1 MIELR
6 NISKQYEMGSNTVEA
21 LKNVS
26 VSFRRNEFVAIL
38 GPSGGGKTTL
48 LNIVGGL
55 DRYSSGDL
63 IINGKSTVDFND
75 RDWDSYRNHTV
86 GFIFQ
91 SYNLIPHQT
100 VISNVELALTIAG
113 ISKKERVERAREAL
127 ERVGLGDQLYK
138 KPNQLSGGQMQR
150 VAIARALVNDPDI
163 LLADEPTGAL
173 DTQSSIQIM
182 DLLKEVASDRL
193 VVMVTHNP
201 DLAEAY
207 ANRIVRL
214 TDGQIIS
221 DTNPYVNDTEEK
233 SISNLGKAAM
243 NLFTAF
249 SLSLNNLLTKKGR
262 TILVSFAGSI
272 GIIGIAL
279 IISLSNGVNRYID
292 DVQRDSLSSYPLIIE
307 NSDVDMTSSML
318 SMRTAVS
325 NRNTEDGK
333 VGEVSMIAN
342 MFNRVGSNNLKAFK
356 KHIERNYE
364 EVDDYLTAIQYSYGI
379 SPYIYKLNDDNVIKV
394 NPSNIYNSLFSSS
407 LASYSR
413 SAFQE
418 MIDNQE
424 LLKSQ
429 YVLLKG
435 RWPENFD
442 EMVLIVNSEKNVT
455 DYITYAL
462 GLRDPAELEKF
473 INRALRGEKVEI
485 DNTPMTFTWDDFLNL
500 EYKLVIPADFYEYD
514 KNYDVWK
521 DMSDDTEFVSELV
534 NNGITLKITG
544 IIMPQDE
551 SNGILMPGVGYTSKL
566 TEYVVQQSATR
577 EIVQQQLA
585 DNTTDVFSRRSFDEV
600 NSDVPESNIS
610 FEDMI
615 SVDEDKIAQ
624 AFNIQVNPNDITSAM
639 NYYMSTA
646 MNSVINDVGNAGQQ
660 LGGFVANMMTEMLS
674 DYIRE
679 NGNDM
684 TAIFNV
690 QAVDEMLDKQ
700 FAKEST
706 KKEIA
711 QFESDFGLSSGYME
725 NTLRPLLKNS
735 LQSYVDIASQL
746 IPTEDAPIS
755 QDKVLELV
763 MSLMNNDSM
772 SSTLQNVTSTLLQ
785 GRIQKTMNST
795 LNNAGSYLAG
805 VMNNAFIFDADA
817 LRQAFSF
824 NMDQQEMTRLMMTY
838 MNTSSSEASR
848 DENLRNLGY
857 VDPQN
862 PVSIALYLKDFDS
875 KEEFKQF
882 IADYNERCENEGHKE
897 DAILYTDITGI
908 LIASV
913 SNIIN
918 AISYV
923 LIAFVSVSLIVS
935 SIMIAIITYISVLER
950 TREIGVLRSLGASK
964 RNVASV
970 FNAETFIIGRF
981 AGTIGVIVTILLCYP
996 INWIVRK
1003 VTKVSSITAYLPLKT
1018 GLILIFISIVLTV
1031 IAGIIPSRM
1040 AMKCDP
1046 VTALRTE

>member
-1 MIELR
+1 MIELK

-48 LNIVGGL
+48 LNIIGGL

-63 IINGKSTVDFND
+63 RINGKSTVDFTD

-91 SYNLIPHQT
+91 SYNLIPHQN

-113 ISKKERVERAREAL
+113 ISKKERVERAKQAL

-221 DTNPYVNDTEEK
+221 DTNPYINDIEEK
-233 SISNLGKAAM
+233 SKDTLGKAAM

-249 SLSLNNLLTKKGR
+249 SLSLNNLMTKKGR

-279 IISLSNGVNRYID
+279 IMALSNGVNKYID
-292 DVQRDSLSSYPLIIE
+292 DVQRDSLSSYPLTIE
-307 NSDVDMTSSML
+307 NSDVDMTRSML
-318 SMRTAVS
+318 SMMSAVS

-356 KHIERNYE
+356 KHIENNYE
-364 EVDDYLTAIQYSYGI
+364 EIDDCLTAIQYSYGI

-394 NPSNIYNSLFSSS
+394 NPSNIYSSLFSSS

-424 LLKSQ
+424 LLENQ
-429 YVLLKG
+429 YDLIKG
-435 RWPENFD
+435 RWPENYN
-442 EMVLIVNSEKNVT
+442 EMVLIVNSDKNIT

-473 INRALRGEKVEI
+473 INRALRGEKVEL

-500 EYKLVIPADFYEYD
+500 EYRLVIPADFYKYD
-514 KNYDVWK
+514 ETYDVWK
-521 DMSDDTEFVSELV
+521 DMSDDKDYVNDLV
-534 NNGITLKITG
+534 KNGITLKITG
-544 IIMPQDE
+544 IVMPEEDT
-551 SNGILMPGVGYTSKL
+551 NGVLMTGVGYTSKL
-566 TEYVVQQSATR
+566 TEYVIEQSRTR
-577 EIVQQQLA
+577 EIVKQQLA
-585 DNTTDVFSRRSFDEV
+585 DNKTDVFSRRSFDDV
-600 NSDVPESNIS
+600 NSDVPESNVS

-615 SVDEDKIAQ
+615 SVDTDKISQ
-624 AFNIQVNPNDITSAM
+624 AFNIKVNPDDITSAM

-646 MNSVINDVGNAGQQ
+646 MNSVINDFGDAGQEM
-660 LGGFVANMMTEMLS
+660 GGFVANMMTEMIN

-679 NGNDM
+679 NGNDI
-684 TAIFNV
+684 TVIINTEAI
-690 QAVDEMLDKQ
+690 DEMIDKQ
-700 FAKEST
+700 FSKEST

-711 QFESDFGLSSGYME
+711 RIESDFGLSSGYME
-725 NTLRPLLKNS
+725 NILRPMLKNS
-735 LQSYVDIASQL
+735 LQSYLDIASQL
-746 IPTEDAPIS
+746 IPTGDAPIS
-755 QDKVLELV
+755 QDKVIELV
-763 MSLMNNDSM
+763 TALMNNERM
-772 SSTLQNVTSTLLQ
+772 SNTLRNITSTLLQ
-785 GRIQKTMNST
+785 GRIQKTLSGT
-795 LNNAGSYLAG
+795 LSSAGSYLAG
-805 VMNNAFIFDADA
+805 VLNNAFIFDANA

-838 MNTSSSEASR
+838 MNTSSTEASR

-857 VDPQN
+857 VDPQS
-862 PVSIALYLKDFDS
+862 PISIAIYLKDFDS

-882 IADYNERCENEGHKE
+882 IADYNDSCESKGHKE

-981 AGTIGVIVTILLCYP
+981 AGTIGVIVTVLLCHP

-1003 VTKVSSITAYLPLKT
+1003 VTKVSSITAYLPLRT
-1018 GLILIFISIVLTV
+1018 GLILIVISIVLTV